1 MKEFTVN
8 HIMVVFKNFDKEDQ
22 ITDTMAQ
29 AAVDYAEEHKD
40 LKIAVINK
48 IIITKTADNTIFDV
62 EYKDEDQPKISRIR
76 RITGY
81 LTGSIDRWNNAKRC
95 ELKDRINHI

>member
-8 HIMVVFKNFDKEDQ
+8 HIMVIFKDFDKEDQ
-22 ITDTMAQ
+22 ITDTMAH